1 MQQLP
6 NQLLVTRPSGSQQPR
21 WLPSPARDTRLVA
34 PTSFFNSPNFPQTSP
49 LTARPAIAAPLQRTC
64 PAPCAPGP
72 SACARPCALGP
83 SACTSCPCAPWSSAP
98 RTPQWPCRDL
108 QWWHVSH
115 FRFKQ
120 KSEIRNPISC
130 YTPRYF
136 GYQVKH
142 DRDSGRNPWYFCKK
156 SYFYAL
162 RNPFIYR
169 IGRMLRCPSLEAG
182 AQRLKARSW
191 RYFRRCKTSADPI
204 PSYKGSFLKSCTS
217 YKSKRVEMKA
227 RKWHFRFL
235 LLQRKPFVTDKEII
249 PFFHASWTSGG
260 WYM

>member
-1 MQQLP
+1 M
-6 NQLLVTRPSGSQQPR
+6 VKCSK
-21 WLPSPARDTRLVA
+21 D
-34 PTSFFNSPNFPQTSP
+34 
-49 LTARPAIAAPLQRTC
+49 
-64 PAPCAPGP
+64 
-72 SACARPCALGP
+72 
-83 SACTSCPCAPWSSAP
+83 
-98 RTPQWPCRDL
+98 PQWPCRDL

-130 YTPRYF
+130 YYTPRYF

-169 IGRMLRCPSLEAG
+169 IGRVLRCPSLEAR

-191 RYFRRCKTSADPI
+191 RYFRRCKTSADPN

-227 RKWHFRFL
+227 RKNGISGFYFCKESL
-235 LLQRKPFVTDKEII
+235 LSQIKKLFHSFTRLGLQVVDICRS
-249 PFFHASWTSGG
+249 HL
-260 WYM
+260 YMNQLYYD

>member
-1 MQQLP
+1 M
-6 NQLLVTRPSGSQQPR
+6 VKCSKDPSVALQGP
-21 WLPSPARDTRLVA
+21 PVMAR
-34 PTSFFNSPNFPQTSP
+34 Q
-49 LTARPAIAAPLQRTC
+49 PLQIQTEVRN
-64 PAPCAPGP
+64 
-72 SACARPCALGP
+72 
-83 SACTSCPCAPWSSAP
+83 
-98 RTPQWPCRDL
+98 
-108 QWWHVSH
+108 
-115 FRFKQ
+115 Q
-120 KSEIRNPISC
+120 KPNILLHAQI
-130 YTPRYF
+130 F
-136 GYQVKH
+136 WIYQVKH

-169 IGRMLRCPSLEAG
+169 IGRVLRCPSLEAR

-191 RYFRRCKTSADPI
+191 GYFRRCKTSADPN

-249 PFFHASWTSGG
+249 PFFHASWTLGG

>member
-6 NQLLVTRPSGSQQPR
+6 NNNLLATRPSGSQQPR

-49 LTARPAIAAPLQRTC
+49 TARPATAAPLQRTC
-64 PAPCAPGP
+64 PVPCAPGP

-169 IGRMLRCPSLEAG
+169 IGRVLRCPSLEAR

-191 RYFRRCKTSADPI
+191 GYFRRCKTSADPN
-204 PSYKGSFLKSCTS
+204 P
-217 YKSKRVEMKA
+217 
-227 RKWHFRFL
+227 L
-235 LLQRKPFVTDKEII
+235 L
-249 PFFHASWTSGG
+249 
-260 WYM
+260 